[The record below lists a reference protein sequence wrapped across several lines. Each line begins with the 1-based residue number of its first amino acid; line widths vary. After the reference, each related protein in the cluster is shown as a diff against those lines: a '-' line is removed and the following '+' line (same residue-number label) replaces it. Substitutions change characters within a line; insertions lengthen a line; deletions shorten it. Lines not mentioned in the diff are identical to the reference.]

1 MPENRVILILGCTAS
16 GKSGV
21 ARALAPLIDAEI
33 VSMDSMKVYRGM
45 DIGAAKPSAADRAAI
60 PHHLIDV
67 ADVWEA
73 FSAARFVELADAAIA
88 AVHARGRPAIVVGGT
103 LLYFKC
109 FYEGLFAGPGADQA
123 FRDALRDRANHIS
136 VEALH
141 AELAAVD
148 PEAAARIHRNDYRR
162 IERALE
168 VHALTGRPISDLQRE
183 WDRDAVR
190 RPDWRQS
197 LFGLRR
203 PREAAN
209 RRINARVR
217 EMIRLGLIDEARAI
231 WENPNGVSEPARQG
245 IGYAELFEH
254 FAGKLTQDEATEQI
268 AIHSRQLAKNQR
280 TWLKRLRH
288 VTWFELS
295 DETISTEIAASIA
308 GSA

>member
-21 ARALAPLIDAEI
+21 ARALAPLIDGEI

-45 DIGAAKPSAADRAAI
+45 DIGSAKASAADLAAI

-67 ADVWEA
+67 ADPWEA
-73 FSAARFVELADAAIA
+73 FSAARFVELADAAVSEI
-88 AVHARGRPAIVVGGT
+88 HARGRPAIVVGGT

-109 FYEGLFAGPGADQA
+109 FYEGMFEGPGANEA
-123 FRDALRDRANHIS
+123 FRAALRQRAQGMS
-136 VEALH
+136 VQDLH
-141 AELAAVD
+141 AELAAID

-183 WDRDAVR
+183 WDRDHVR
-190 RPDWRQS
+190 RSDWRQY

-203 PREAAN
+203 PRESAN

-217 EMIRLGLIDEARAI
+217 EM
-231 WENPNGVSEPARQG
+231 VRQG
-245 IGYAELFEH
+245 LVEKARLEPPERRQR
-254 FAGKLTQDEATEQI
+254 AGPTG
-268 AIHSRQLAKNQR
+268 H
-280 TWLKRLRH
+280 RLRGA
-288 VTWFELS
+288 VRTLS
-295 DETISTEIAASIA
+295 RRDVAGRRDRTDRDSLAATGEGPA
-308 GSA
+308 DVAEALARCDVV